1 MSLDVSGVEPCRL
14 TLETQ
19 DHLVV
24 PLVSAIVMMASH
36 CASLFVGVALV
47 QVGLCQAC
55 SFYFVAIAAMFFA
68 HAC

>member
-1 MSLDVSGVEPCRL
+1 
-14 TLETQ
+14 
-19 DHLVV
+19 
-24 PLVSAIVMMASH
+24 VSAIVMMASH

-68 HAC
+68 YAC